1 MSDRLTRKEMKRR
14 DRFQLAMTSSLDWI
28 QEHRKQIV
36 LGVVVVVVAVAAAV
50 AWTFWQA
57 SREDDAQALLNDAIE
72 AYGAPVGDQAADDS
86 TDQDG
91 PHFAT
96 DQERL
101 DRATELFDQVRDRY
115 GSSDAAD
122 IAEVYLGQIAEEK
135 GDADRARELWQDYL
149 DSSPSTALAADVR
162 LNLFALDRANG
173 RAEQVATELEGMLAR
188 ETKPLP
194 GDVILYELATTLEQL
209 GRDQEATE
217 RYQQLIKE
225 YETSPYVS
233 EARSKLAGAGAVP
246 GASPTFQ
253 MPS

>member
-14 DRFQLAMTSSLDWI
+14 DRFQLAMTSVLDWI
-28 QEHRKQIV
+28 QDHRKHIV
-36 LGVVVVVVAVAAAV
+36 LGVVVLVVAVVAAV
-50 AWTFWQA
+50 AWTFWSA

-72 AYGAPVGDQAADDS
+72 AYGAPVGDQAADSSAKD
-86 TDQDG
+86 DG

-101 DRATELFDQVRDRY
+101 DRSKELFGQVRESY

-122 IAEVYLGQIAEEK
+122 IAGVYLGKIAEEE
-135 GDADRARELWQDYL
+135 GDTDRARELWQEYL
-149 DSSPSTALAADVR
+149 DSEPSTALAADVR
-162 LNLFALDRANG
+162 LNLFELDRANG

-188 ETKPLP
+188 ENKPLP
-194 GDVILYELATTLEQL
+194 GDVILYQLATTLEQL

-217 RYQQLIKE
+217 RYKQLVDE
-225 YETSPYVS
+225 YQSSPYLA
-233 EARSKLAGAGAVP
+233 EARSKLAGSAGAGQAMP
-246 GASPTFQ
+246 SIQ